1 MKSVDALEHPEGPP
15 KAEYEAELAALQ
27 LKMLRIQAAYRAQR
41 RRAILAFEGS
51 DAAGKGG
58 TIRRMTALL
67 DPRGLHVHAV
77 GAPTPQE
84 QGRHYLYRFWRDL
97 PIPGHIAIFDR
108 SWYGR
113 VLVERVEGYCDE
125 AAWRR
130 AYGEINAFE
139 QQLVDDGAALVKVLL
154 CISKG
159 EQHERFADRLQSP
172 VKRWKFTRDDLR
184 NRRRWDDY
192 VSAFDDMVE
201 KTNTGHAPW
210 TVIGANSKRHAR
222 LSALRAVTD
231 HLSKGVDLTA
241 PLAPHDL
248 VRDATA
254 ALGLP
259 LPPDIAPAEA
269 SGTDS
274 GGPSKGKSK
283 SAPAKKKKAPKAKKK
298 DKKPSKKKG
307 DRKGKSKQKK

>member
-15 KAEYEAELAALQ
+15 KAEYAAELAALQ
-27 LKMLRIQAAYRAQR
+27 LKMLRIQAAYRAQG

-97 PIPGHIAIFDR
+97 PVPGHIAIFDR

-125 AAWRR
+125 AAWAR
-130 AYGEINAFE
+130 AYAEINAFE

-159 EQHERFADRLQSP
+159 EQLERFADRLQSP

-184 NRRRWDDY
+184 NRKRWDDY
-192 VSAFDDMVE
+192 VRAFDDMVAVG
-201 KTNTGHAPW
+201 TRDLDGWAP
-210 TVIGANSKRHAR
+210 
-222 LSALRAVTD
+222 
-231 HLSKGVDLTA
+231 HLDGEPFDVAPELTA
-241 PLAPHDL
+241 IAIKMAPY
-248 VRDATA
+248 
-254 ALGLP
+254 P
-259 LPPDIAPAEA
+259 
-269 SGTDS
+269 
-274 GGPSKGKSK
+274 
-283 SAPAKKKKAPKAKKK
+283 
-298 DKKPSKKKG
+298 
-307 DRKGKSKQKK
+307 Q